1 MHRDRLSDQLAD
13 DPNLSLALALR
24 LTELIGGRLHLQTA
38 SGLGTTYTLS
48 IRLPYAPSDQLPPKR
63 DKGHEPHPAMHRE
76 DLLSRLRIL
85 VIDDHPVNRIVTATP
100 LEQVGAAVDTAPSAM
115 EGLKL
120 IETHAYDLLLIDLH
134 MPEMDGVQATELLR
148 RHEAEGRCAHQDRLP
163 VIAVSADVTEAART
177 ACREV
182 GMIGFI
188 AKPYARH
195 TLIQAV
201 AETLGRDQTVTSA
214 IAGDA
219 SVDALSATLAMVD
232 GNRARC
238 GYPRR
243 TPETH
248 AGA

>member
-1 MHRDRLSDQLAD
+1 M
-13 DPNLSLALALR
+13 
-24 LTELIGGRLHLQTA
+24 
-38 SGLGTTYTLS
+38 
-48 IRLPYAPSDQLPPKR
+48 
-63 DKGHEPHPAMHRE
+63 
-76 DLLSRLRIL
+76 
-85 VIDDHPVNRIVTATP
+85 IDDHPVNRIVTATP

-188 AKPYARH
+188 ANSLRPSYAHSGGRRDARSGSNRDERH
-195 TLIQAV
+195 
-201 AETLGRDQTVTSA
+201 
-214 IAGDA
+214 
-219 SVDALSATLAMVD
+219 
-232 GNRARC
+232 
-238 GYPRR
+238 RR
-243 TPETH
+243 RR
-248 AGA
+248 